1 MKKIPQKNIEFN
13 IGKVEPRPILDE
25 ISDSYLDYAMS
36 VIVSRALPDVRDGL
50 KPVHRRILYAMWTIG
65 LRSSAKYRKSATV
78 VGEVL
83 GKYHPH
89 GDVAVYD
96 SMVRMAQDFSM
107 RYELVDGQGNFG
119 SMDGDGAAAMR
130 YTEAR
135 LAGIADELLLDLEK
149 NTVDFIPNY
158 DGSHKEPLVLPAKLP
173 NLLLNGAM
181 GIAVGMATNIPPHN
195 LSELCDAIVYLVD
208 NPNADVD
215 DLVKIVQGPDFPT
228 GGIIYN
234 VKDITEAYATG
245 RGQIVVRAKAD
256 IEEDANAKFKII
268 VTEIPY
274 QVNKALLLQKIAELV
289 KDKKF
294 DEIKDLRD
302 ESDKDGVRIVVELK
316 KDAYPKKVLNKLF
329 KLTQLQTNF
338 NVNMLALVDGIQP
351 RVLTL
356 KDVLSEYIKHRQVV
370 IRRRTE
376 FDLKKAQERCHIL
389 DGLKIALDNID
400 AVVKLIKKS
409 KDRDDAKNGLMKNF
423 KLSEVQAIAI
433 LEMRLQNLANL
444 ERMKILEELKEKL
457 TLIKELKAILGSE
470 KKILKMIQDD
480 LKYVKQKYG
489 DERRTKVVK
498 AALGEFSQEDIIPN
512 EPTMV
517 MITKDGYIKRL
528 APDTFRT
535 QRRGGKGVVGLTTKE
550 EDVVE
555 QFFSTMTHND
565 LLFFTTRGR
574 AFQMKAYDIPAST
587 RTSKGQALVNFLQ
600 LSSEEKVS
608 SVLSVDD
615 MASFKYLFMTTKY
628 GLVKKVDVAD
638 FVNVRRSG
646 LIAIKL
652 KDDDRLQWVEPT
664 TGKDEIILA
673 TNRGQSIRFAEK
685 DARPMGRN
693 AAGVRGVRL
702 KNGDFVVNMAVI
714 SPALIKKEQL
724 LTVGENG
731 FGKRT
736 TLKFYRIQK
745 RGGSGIRAM
754 KVSSKTGKLVCA
766 LIVNS
771 EDLAHDLMV
780 ISKKGQVIR
789 LPLKSVSQVGRDTQG
804 VRLMKF
810 RADNDTAVK
819 VSLVEQGGQE
829 E

>member
-1 MKKIPQKNIEFN
+1 MKKIPQKALEFN
-13 IGKVEPRPILDE
+13 IGRVEPRPILDE

-65 LRSSAKYRKSATV
+65 LRSSARYRKSATV

-234 VKDITEAYATG
+234 IKDITEAYATG

-256 IEEDANAKFKII
+256 IEEDANGKFKII

-274 QVNKALLLQKIAELV
+274 QVNKSSLLQKIAELV

-356 KDVLSEYIKHRQVV
+356 KDVLSEYVKHRQTV

-409 KDRDDAKNGLMKNF
+409 KDRDEAKKGLMKNF

-444 ERMKILEELKEKL
+444 EHMKILDELKEKL
-457 TLIKELKAILGSE
+457 ALIKDLKTILGSE
-470 KKILKMIQDD
+470 KKVLKMIQDD
-480 LKYVKQKYG
+480 LKYVKEKYG
-489 DERRTKVVK
+489 DQRRTKVVK
-498 AALGEFSQEDIIPN
+498 AALGEFSQEDFIPN

-535 QRRGGKGVVGLTTKE
+535 QRRGGKGVVGFTTKE

-574 AFQMKAYDIPAST
+574 AFQMKAYDIPASL

-615 MASFKYLFMTTKY
+615 MASFKYLFMTTKF

-638 FVNVRRSG
+638 FSNVRRSG

-664 TGKDEIILA
+664 TGKDEIVLA
-673 TNRGQSIRFAEK
+673 TNRGQSIRFSEK
-685 DARPMGRN
+685 DARSMGRN

-714 SPALIKKEQL
+714 NPAFIKKEQL

-745 RGGSGIRAM
+745 RGGTGIRAM

-789 LPLKSVSQVGRDTQG
+789 LPVKSVSEVGRDTQG

-810 RADNDTAVK
+810 KADNDTAVK
-819 VSLVEQGGQE
+819 VSLVDQGVE
-829 E
+829 EE